1 MQGILIRSRTQII
14 EDDEK
19 PSNCFCNLKKHN
31 YNSKII
37 PKLERKDGKV
47 ITDQS
52 EIFNDAKMFYED
64 LYSNKDNNLTV
75 IDLDSLFLN
84 TNIRKLNTEESN
96 KLEGLLTYKQAS
108 VTLKTMANNRSPG
121 SDGFGADILKM
132 FWPLYYWLFK
142 FSFLKGELSITQ
154 RQGIITCI
162 PKENKPRHYIT
173 NYRPIS
179 LLNCIYKIASG
190 IIANRIKGSIQKFI
204 HTDQSGFIA
213 GRYIGENTRLV
224 YDIMHHTETKIISGL
239 LLLVDFEK
247 AFDSVSWA
255 FINKVLKFYGFG
267 NSLISWIKILYR
279 NAMLTVNQGGN
290 LSPFFHIGRGCRQ
303 GDPVSPFLFVLCA
316 DILGIMIRNNK
327 DIKSIV
333 INNKEH
339 KLSQYADDTLFILDG
354 TSKSSNETL
363 SVLSKFSH
371 FSNLR

>member
-1 MQGILIRSRTQII
+1 M
-14 EDDEK
+14 
-19 PSNCFCNLKKHN
+19 
-31 YNSKII
+31 
-37 PKLERKDGKV
+37 
-47 ITDQS
+47 
-52 EIFNDAKMFYED
+52 
-64 LYSNKDNNLTV
+64 
-75 IDLDSLFLN
+75 
-84 TNIRKLNTEESN
+84 
-96 KLEGLLTYKQAS
+96 
-108 VTLKTMANNRSPG
+108 
-121 SDGFGADILKM
+121 
-132 FWPLYYWLFK
+132 
-142 FSFLKGELSITQ
+142 
-154 RQGIITCI
+154 
-162 PKENKPRHYIT
+162 
-173 NYRPIS
+173 
-179 LLNCIYKIASG
+179 LNCIYKIASG
-190 IIANRIKGSIQKFI
+190 IIANRIKGTLQKFI

-255 FINKVLKFYGFG
+255 FFNKVLKFYGFG

-316 DILGIMIRNNK
+316 EILGLMIRNNK
-327 DIKSIV
+327 DIKGIV